1 MGQDMQ
7 ISIFARFFS
16 LPAIFIPGSLMS
28 RFFSREI
35 SRFNTFPRNLP
46 QTKLTSRLITFYFPC
61 MRMKTARM
69 TWSLLNYGAS
79 AFANDDNIYQ
89 NDRVPSRLNILL
101 TRSVLELRRFEING
115 RGLFWPKICGPGTG

>member
-1 MGQDMQ
+1 
-7 ISIFARFFS
+7 
-16 LPAIFIPGSLMS
+16 
-28 RFFSREI
+28 
-35 SRFNTFPRNLP
+35 
-46 QTKLTSRLITFYFPC
+46 

-89 NDRVPSRLNILL
+89 NDRVPSQPNILL

-115 RGLFWPKICGPGTG
+115 RGLFWPKFVALERDNLCESKQDPFKDFGVQPDLSVFKALLPKYLSIQIS